1 MSGARSRKVRDN
13 MTNKEYEKLE
23 KTAFQLEQR
32 ASQKQSIEVAK
43 ANNYRDGY
51 AQALS
56 DMLHAA
62 KDSIKESEVTDGR

>member
-1 MSGARSRKVRDN
+1 

-32 ASQKQSIEVAK
+32 ASQKQSIEVEK

-51 AQALS
+51 VQALS
-56 DMLHAA
+56 DILHAA
-62 KDSIKESEVTDGR
+62 EDSIKESEVTDERQTFTQSKAYR